1 MRRML
6 EIEAENGEVKSID
19 GNVIPVTKLYNHY
32 IVFSDTNTD
41 KCYAFLVDDNP
52 NSYKNDSL
60 CKKHP
65 NLTIPCYGQK
75 IANGKVYQY
84 IDLILDSNVSYG
96 FQYMYGDLET
106 NKVDRYTSWSY
117 GSVVESDTVTPLN

>member
-19 GNVIPVTKLYNHY
+19 GNVIPVTKLYSHY
-32 IVFSDTNTD
+32 IVLNDSNTD

-52 NSYKNDSL
+52 NSYKNVSL
-60 CKKHP
+60 REKHP

-75 IANGKVYQY
+75 IEGGKAYQY
-84 IDLILDSNVSYG
+84 VDFIIDQNVGYG
-96 FQYMYGDLET
+96 LQYMYANLET
-106 NKVDRYTSWSY
+106 NRVDRYTSWVY
-117 GSVVESDTVTPLN
+117 GAIIKSDTVTPLN

>member
-6 EIEAENGEVKSID
+6 DIEVENGEVKSID

-32 IVFSDTNTD
+32 IVIEDSNTN

-52 NSYKNDSL
+52 NSYKTVSL
-60 CKKHP
+60 REKHP

-75 IANGKVYQY
+75 IEGGKVYQY
-84 IDLILDSNVSYG
+84 IDLICDPNVGYG
-96 FQYMYGDLET
+96 LQFMYANLET
-106 NKVDRYTSWSY
+106 NRVDRYTSWVY
-117 GSVVESDTVTPLN
+117 GSVIKSDTVTPLN

>member
-32 IVFSDTNTD
+32 IVFNDSNTD
-41 KCYAFLVDDNP
+41 KCYAFLTDDNP
-52 NSYKNDSL
+52 NSYKNVSL
-60 CKKHP
+60 RDKHP

-75 IANGKVYQY
+75 IEGGKVYQY
-84 IDLILDSNVSYG
+84 IDVVCDPNVGYG
-96 FQYMYGDLET
+96 LQFMYADLET
-106 NKVDRYTSWSY
+106 NRVSRYTTWAY
-117 GSVVESDTVTPLN
+117 GSVIKSDTVTPLN